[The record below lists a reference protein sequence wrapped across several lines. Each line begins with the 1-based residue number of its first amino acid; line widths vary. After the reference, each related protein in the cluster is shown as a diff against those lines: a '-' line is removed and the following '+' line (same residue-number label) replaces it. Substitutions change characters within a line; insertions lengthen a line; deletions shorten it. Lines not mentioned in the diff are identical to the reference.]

1 MSAGVV
7 GPRPVGDTGLA
18 CLEIVARVLGV
29 PTESRGVL
37 EPGVAPADDRTL
49 VRLGRALGL
58 GTRLVETDWARLR
71 DVTLPAIAAATDGS
85 YLVLAGV
92 DGTSALVQDP
102 REDRPRVLSADDFRQ
117 RWTRRLIVCR
127 RPAAPGARRAG
138 LAWFLPA
145 IVKYRRLLIE
155 VVCASLVLQLF
166 ALLTPL
172 FTQVVIDK
180 VLVHRSPTT
189 LHVMASG
196 MLALLAFAAIL
207 AALRA
212 YVFAH
217 TGARID
223 VELGSEVFRHLLAL
237 PLAYFEARRAGDTVA
252 RVRELESVRQLLM
265 GATLATALDMPFA
278 AVLVAVMLLYS
289 AQLTAVALAVLPLS
303 ALLALLA
310 TPMLRARVEEKLA
323 RGAESHAFLVESVAG
338 IQTVK
343 ALAVEPSVQRGW
355 DDRLAAY
362 VRAGLRATAFGSA
375 AGQSVSLLDK
385 IGALAVLWV
394 GAQQVMAGRLSVGEL
409 IAFTMLASRVSAPV
423 LGLVQLWQDLQ
434 QAGIAIGRLRDV
446 LDAAPERSRVADAH
460 QPARVA
466 GRVRFEGVSFRYGAG
481 GPEVLRDVSF
491 AVPAGS
497 VVGIVGRSG
506 SGKSTVGKLL
516 QRLYVP
522 ERGRVLVDGID
533 LGQVEPAWL
542 RRQVGLVLQE
552 SFLFNR
558 SVRENIALTDPGMSA
573 ALVVAAARLA
583 GAHEFILRLP
593 EGYETVVGDR
603 GALLSGGQR
612 QRLAIA
618 RALAGDPAIL
628 VLDEATSALDYESE
642 RAVQDNL
649 ERIRQGR
656 TVIVIA
662 HRLTTVRRADRI
674 LVMDAGRIVE
684 AGTHDELVARGG
696 LYAALHRLQ

>member
-1 MSAGVV
+1 
-7 GPRPVGDTGLA
+7 
-18 CLEIVARVLGV
+18 
-29 PTESRGVL
+29 
-37 EPGVAPADDRTL
+37 
-49 VRLGRALGL
+49 
-58 GTRLVETDWARLR
+58 
-71 DVTLPAIAAATDGS
+71 
-85 YLVLAGV
+85 
-92 DGTSALVQDP
+92 
-102 REDRPRVLSADDFRQ
+102 
-117 RWTRRLIVCR
+117 
-127 RPAAPGARRAG
+127 
-138 LAWFLPA
+138 
-145 IVKYRRLLIE
+145 
-155 VVCASLVLQLF
+155 
-166 ALLTPL
+166 
-172 FTQVVIDK
+172 
-180 VLVHRSPTT
+180 
-189 LHVMASG
+189 
-196 MLALLAFAAIL
+196 
-207 AALRA
+207 
-212 YVFAH
+212 
-217 TGARID
+217 
-223 VELGSEVFRHLLAL
+223 
-237 PLAYFEARRAGDTVA
+237 
-252 RVRELESVRQLLM
+252 
-265 GATLATALDMPFA
+265 
-278 AVLVAVMLLYS
+278 
-289 AQLTAVALAVLPLS
+289 
-303 ALLALLA
+303 
-310 TPMLRARVEEKLA
+310 
-323 RGAESHAFLVESVAG
+323 
-338 IQTVK
+338 
-343 ALAVEPSVQRGW
+343 
-355 DDRLAAY
+355 
-362 VRAGLRATAFGSA
+362 
-375 AGQSVSLLDK
+375 
-385 IGALAVLWV
+385 
-394 GAQQVMAGRLSVGEL
+394 
-409 IAFTMLASRVSAPV
+409 
-423 LGLVQLWQDLQ
+423 
-434 QAGIAIGRLRDV
+434 
-446 LDAAPERSRVADAH
+446 
-460 QPARVA
+460 
-466 GRVRFEGVSFRYGAG
+466 
-481 GPEVLRDVSF
+481 VSF